1 MASSERTRSLL
12 QTFLL
17 GGGIMA
23 LLISVDGGGL
33 RASVFDG
40 GGLLGGLGEAQN
52 NLSGSGIRMDTDLI
66 LVIVSLINAI
76 LPYAAIATLIAFLT
90 AGFLFILGF
99 GSDTAIQRAKKIMIW
114 SAVGLVVILFA
125 FIITEFIIVIATT
138 GNTSGSNAF

>member
-1 MASSERTRSLL
+1 
-12 QTFLL
+12 
-17 GGGIMA
+17 MA
-23 LLISVDGGGL
+23 LLISIDGGGL
-33 RASVFDG
+33 RASIFDG
-40 GGLLGGLGEAQN
+40 TGLPGGLREAQA

-76 LPYAAIATLIAFLT
+76 LPYAAIATLVAFLT

-125 FIITEFIIVIATT
+125 FILTEFIIDIATT
-138 GNTSGSNAF
+138 GDGTGSNSF